1 MLLLLVI
8 IISILNMPSLLKRK
22 LEVEMSENKIMKLS
36 DSVVFPDK
44 IDVLNNSRNFNFK
57 LKDQTARK
65 NLLTAARR
73 ENIEKEEKQKCTK
86 LKFSAGAY
94 YEAVLPTVR
103 GWENLDGNSFNFEGE
118 IIKVSE
124 FKAGY
129 EENNKHFD
137 SKIVFLANGNKI
149 VVHSYNSTQN
159 MKVEGKG
166 YIEFIKVLLEPYFK
180 QWQIWIRKYK
190 NVAKE

>member
-1 MLLLLVI
+1 
-8 IISILNMPSLLKRK
+8 MPSLLKRK
-22 LEVEMSENKIMKLS
+22 LEIEMSENKILKLS
-36 DSVVFPDK
+36 DSVVFPDS
-44 IDVLNNSRNFNFK
+44 INIHNNSRNLNFK

-65 NLLTAARR
+65 NLLQAARR
-73 ENIEKEEKQKCTK
+73 ENFEKEEKQKCTK

-94 YEAVLPTVR
+94 YEAVLPTVS
-103 GWENLDGNSFNFEGE
+103 GWKKLNGNSFSFDGQ

-124 FKAGY
+124 FKEGY

-137 SKIVFLANGNKI
+137 SKIVFLVNGTRI

-166 YIEFIKVLLEPYFK
+166 YIDFTNDFWSPILNKFCPV
-180 QWQIWIRKYK
+180 
-190 NVAKE
+190 

>member
-1 MLLLLVI
+1 MI

-73 ENIEKEEKQKCTK
+73 
-86 LKFSAGAY
+86 
-94 YEAVLPTVR
+94 
-103 GWENLDGNSFNFEGE
+103 
-118 IIKVSE
+118 
-124 FKAGY
+124 
-129 EENNKHFD
+129 
-137 SKIVFLANGNKI
+137 
-149 VVHSYNSTQN
+149 
-159 MKVEGKG
+159 
-166 YIEFIKVLLEPYFK
+166 
-180 QWQIWIRKYK
+180 
-190 NVAKE
+190 